1 MTSHG
6 GIIWL
11 VHELKQKKIITDH
24 ISLEENA
31 VDEDL
36 LHEMFEINMEIQEL
50 ESLSHYESIK
60 AKLTKEADLLSK
72 EIAKAF
78 EAGRFQEMLG
88 LLNRLSYFKKALNNL
103 EKAKEA
109 LA

>member
-1 MTSHG
+1 
-6 GIIWL
+6 
-11 VHELKQKKIITDH
+11 LKKVITDH

-50 ESLSHYESIK
+50 SSLSHYESIK
-60 AKLTKEADLLSK
+60 AKLTKETDQLSK
-72 EIAKAF
+72 EIALAF
-78 EAGRFQEMLG
+78 NAGSYQEMLG
-88 LLNRLSYFKKALNNL
+88 LLNRLSYYKKALDNL
-103 EKAKEA
+103 EQSKEK